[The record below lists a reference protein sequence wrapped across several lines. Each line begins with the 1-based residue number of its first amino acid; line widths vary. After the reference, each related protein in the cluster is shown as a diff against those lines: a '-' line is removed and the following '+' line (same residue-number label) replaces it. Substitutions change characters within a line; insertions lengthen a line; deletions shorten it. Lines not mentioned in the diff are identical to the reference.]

1 MLARECGRR
10 HLSLS
15 DLYATLQSYDGVEG
29 SVVSLR
35 ERKKDKTRADL
46 LAAALALF
54 EKQGFAETTINQI
67 ADAVDVSPRTLLR
80 YFPTKEDIVVS
91 WVEDGMSVFLSNL
104 ADRPTSEPAH
114 DSLRASARA
123 MLAHYQSQAEFYLT
137 IERAIAS
144 SSAIRARKLEM
155 SSQLAEQ
162 VTELLKER
170 DVSSDASDWQAVLYP
185 AVVFSVL
192 RIVIGRWVE
201 NDGDRSLLELF
212 DEASALIR
220 FGD

>member
-1 MLARECGRR
+1 MK
-10 HLSLS
+10 SVP
-15 DLYATLQSYDGVEG
+15 QKGVAVG
-29 SVVSLR
+29 LR
-35 ERKKDKTRADL
+35 ERKKDRTRADL
-46 LAAALALF
+46 LAVALELF
-54 EKQGFAETTINQI
+54 DKQGFAETTINQI

-80 YFPTKEDIVVS
+80 YFSTKEDIVVS
-91 WVEDGMSVFLSNL
+91 WVEEGMSVFISSL
-104 ADRPTSEPAH
+104 ADRPTSEAAH
-114 DSLRASARA
+114 VSLLASARA
-123 MLAHYQSQAEFYLT
+123 MLAHYQTQASFYLT
-137 IERAIAS
+137 IERTIAS

-162 VTELLKER
+162 VTQLLKER
-170 DVSSDASDWQAVLYP
+170 SGSSGAGDWHAVLYP

-201 NDGDRSLLELF
+201 DNGNRPLLELF